1 MTSIQACGL
10 GVEPAQRRPSIG
22 PVNNTLLWD
31 DEEGPLGPI
40 VKDLGSAV
48 AAAFAVYEATLQDAF
63 VMEWTLQQ
71 ATMELADRLMVID
84 LG

>member
-1 MTSIQACGL
+1 MVVFL
-10 GVEPAQRRPSIG
+10 PPSQSS
-22 PVNNTLLWD
+22 
-31 DEEGPLGPI
+31 EGPLGPI

-48 AAAFAVYEATLQDAF
+48 AAAWAVYEATLQDGF

-71 ATMELADRLMVID
+71 AATEPADRLKVID